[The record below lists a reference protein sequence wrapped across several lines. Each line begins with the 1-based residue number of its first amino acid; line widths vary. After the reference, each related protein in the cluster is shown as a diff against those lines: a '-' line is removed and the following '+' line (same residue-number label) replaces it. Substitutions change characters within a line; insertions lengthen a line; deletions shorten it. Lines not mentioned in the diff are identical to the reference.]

1 MKKVLG
7 LVLLLISVFALVA
20 CGDKTIDPT
29 INPPTNVQ
37 ISEAGILTWNAV
49 SGADYYIV
57 FIDQRPVEVRTGTS
71 LDLTK
76 ENILVGNRIITVVTV
91 KGEGQSLPSTAITY
105 TVVALSDPVVIAEG
119 VLSVLDPS
127 YTSTTMTR
135 NDFSSDWEYEDYLSQ
150 LRMAQA
156 YADATSSIN
165 MTEAN
170 ALGFFTALN
179 TMMTGDAPE
188 NLSDLMGEME
198 MFDTYGVNPYAAAN
212 IIYHLLLAS
221 MEMQYEREVEYE
233 FGNPEETLAMI
244 EALENNSIIT
254 IQSLEIIIDFLMTF
268 KDSLSNNVIALL
280 DDAIEG
286 DMLTTAEMIIIKNEV
301 VNILKTNLP
310 TVTDFAFLYS
320 TLMYIGGAM
329 SGEDMSGYI
338 VHADYMGEL
347 THLEIT
353 IVLEFIGA
361 ITQANVDYIQNKVM
375 EISSSMEPDITGGI
389 DLLLYVLTFIDDFK
403 TQHASLFTAYDE
415 LMQDEALEALFIL
428 AIDQVIF
435 QIENDPYMSLG
446 AEMIIQMLEAYKAE
460 YDTIRAAMEVIQT
473 IGENVIQEFI
483 TSEAQFFYAI
493 AEAIDSGFNTP
504 EEGMAFIVN
513 DLLPLFV
520 DYNTAIF
527 GELDQ
532 ESILAILEFLKFP
545 VTLAIFNTMFAYSG
559 MSSMSVLEVTIPNF
573 DAILPH
579 VAQVLANVF
588 TIERAL
594 VNAAAGMN
602 IENILSNNDLEPGLK
617 AAAAVIRALDLA
629 LTPANVTLINNTI
642 GIVFDD
648 ILKNPEILPFLGE
661 EVDSATVDQMKTMV
675 LGEVAAF
682 IEEIQNIADFNYS
695 ALTYDDVSRIEEM
708 AMLIGSIIEGMFGGG
723 GGNVDVPYIQYT
735 LYDDF
740 VSDVYV
746 SDEDAW
752 LLFIPDVSGYYVIY
766 STYFGYS
773 VDPYVSLYN
782 EYMQEMNYDD
792 DSGTYYN
799 FYMVSYLEEGE
810 TYYFAVGAYNSY
822 VSIPVEFRMLPTA

>member
-135 NDFSSDWEYEDYLSQ
+135 NDFSSDWEYEDYFSQ

-435 QIENDPYMSLG
+435 QIENDPYMSVG

-493 AEAIDSGFNTP
+493 AEAIDSGFDTP

-559 MSSMSVLEVTIPNF
+559 MSSMSVVEVTIPNF

-648 ILKNPEILPFLGE
+648 ILKNPEILPLL

-675 LGEVAAF
+675 LGEVTEF
-682 IEEIQNIADFNYS
+682 IEEVQAIAGFNYS
-695 ALTYDDVSRIEEM
+695 ALTYGNIARIEVM
-708 AMLIGSIIEGMFGGG
+708 ANMLGSIIEGMFGGG
-723 GGNVDVPYIQYT
+723 GGNVDVPYITVY
-735 LYDDF
+735 LYND
-740 VSDVYV
+740 YV
-746 SDEDAW
+746 SNVYYSDTSVW
-752 LLFIPDVSGYYVIY
+752 LAFYAEVGGTYVIY
-766 STYFGYS
+766 STFTNDYY
-773 VDPYVSLYN
+773 DPYIRLYD
-782 EYMQEMNYDD
+782 EDLNYLAYND
-792 DSGTYYN
+792 DSFDYWN
-799 FYMVSYLEEGE
+799 FYLSYYLEAGQM
-810 TYYFAVGAYNSY
+810 YYFELGSY
-822 VSIPVEFRMLPTA
+822 DNYVNIPIEFRMLPTN